1 MDKEQLAHKFILD
14 KWLDRNL
21 ELTASSIS
29 LKIAFIAGYDSRNDE
44 MKKLQEEI
52 ETLKYELKYE

>member
-1 MDKEQLAHKFILD
+1 MDKEQLAHKFILE

-21 ELTASSIS
+21 ELAASSIS
-29 LKIAFIAGYDSRNDE
+29 LRVAFIAGYDSRNDE

-52 ETLKYELKYE
+52 ETLKYELKEA

>member
-1 MDKEQLAHKFILD
+1 MDKEQLARKFILE

-21 ELTASSIS
+21 ELAASSIS
-29 LKIAFIAGYDSRNDE
+29 LRVAFIAGYDSRNDE

-52 ETLKYELKYE
+52 ETLKYELKEA